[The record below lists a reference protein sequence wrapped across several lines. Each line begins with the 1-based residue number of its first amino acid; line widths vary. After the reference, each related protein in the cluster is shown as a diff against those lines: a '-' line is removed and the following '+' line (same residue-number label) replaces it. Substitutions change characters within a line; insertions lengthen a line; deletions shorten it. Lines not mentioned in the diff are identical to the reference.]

1 MILKISNVLRV
12 AKNAT
17 TGGKMQKNKN
27 ITNTNMSYFI
37 KHIKTIPIYK
47 LNSFGYEYIGNGLS
61 KTMEKIN

>member
-1 MILKISNVLRV
+1 
-12 AKNAT
+12 
-17 TGGKMQKNKN
+17 MQKNKN

>member
-27 ITNTNMSYFI
+27 ITNTSYFI

-47 LNSFGYEYIGNGLS
+47 LNSFGYEYFGNGLS